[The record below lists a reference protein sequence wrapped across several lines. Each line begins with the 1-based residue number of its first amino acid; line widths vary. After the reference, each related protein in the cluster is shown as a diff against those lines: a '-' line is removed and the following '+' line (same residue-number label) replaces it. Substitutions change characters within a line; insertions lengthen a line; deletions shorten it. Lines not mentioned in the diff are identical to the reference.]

1 MQPIRVTV
9 ETLRGGL
16 IESISHVRAVVLPAD
31 ANAHTA
37 PTFVSGNEQAP
48 TFWRSAAKFIQAL
61 SLFHSGAIDRFGFT
75 EQELALACA
84 SHSGADTHVAAAA
97 GMLAKLGL
105 AADALHCGPHTPLG
119 PAEAKVLQDRGEAP
133 SRLHNN
139 CSGKHSGMLAVCL
152 ARGWPI
158 ADYHR
163 LHHPLQQEILRHMSQ
178 ITEVPMAQI
187 ETAVDGCGAVVFRTP
202 LRALALAYL
211 RLVQGALPEPHRE
224 AGTRILSAL
233 RGAPQMVAGVGRLC
247 TDLMQIT
254 RGRLVGKVGAEGVY
268 ALGAEGRGGL
278 ALKIEDGN
286 SKLTDAVVCQLLS
299 HVGWIDAAEHEALR
313 AYWHQPIYNHQRE
326 LVGEIRVRIA

>member
-16 IESISHVRAVVLPAD
+16 VESTSLVRAVVLPSD
-31 ANAHTA
+31 ASAQS
-37 PTFVSGNEQAP
+37 VSLFESGDVQGPA
-48 TFWRSAAKFIQAL
+48 FWRSAAKFIQAL
-61 SLFHSGAIDRFGFT
+61 SLFHSGALDRFGFT

-84 SHSGADTHVAAAA
+84 SHSGGDAHVAVAA

-105 AADALHCGPHTPLG
+105 PESALHCGPHTPLG
-119 PAEAKVLQDRGEAP
+119 SAEAKALQDRGAAP

-158 ADYHR
+158 EDYNR
-163 LHHPLQQEILRHMSQ
+163 IHHPLQQEILRHMSQ
-178 ITEVPMAQI
+178 VTEVPISQI

-211 RLVQGALPEPHRE
+211 RLLHGNLPEPHRQ
-224 AGTRILSAL
+224 AGVRILAAL
-233 RGAPQMVAGVGRLC
+233 RAAPQMVAGAGRLC
-247 TDLMQIT
+247 TNLMEIT
-254 RGRLVGKVGAEGVY
+254 RGRCVGKVGAEGIY
-268 ALGAEGRGGL
+268 ALGAEGKGGL

-286 SKLTDAVVCQLLS
+286 SKHTDAVVCLLLS
-299 HVGWIDAAEHEALR
+299 HLGWIDAQEFEALR
-313 AYWHQPIYNHQRE
+313 PHWQQPIFNHQRE
-326 LVGEIRVRIA
+326 QVGETRVRIG